1 MAFIQDAI
9 KTELGNNKVQLAV
22 QESLFIK
29 NPDSSKL
36 GRIIITNS
44 IELIEEI
51 GFEAFNFKKL
61 GKRIGS
67 PECTIYRYF
76 ENKQKVLLYL
86 TSWYWSWLEYKMDF
100 AITNV
105 LDPQLKLSKAIEV
118 LTETVE
124 QDLSFSHINEF
135 LLNRIVISESV
146 KSLFTREVDS
156 ENAAGVFKVYK
167 RIVQRV
173 SDMILSINKDF
184 EYPHMLVSIVI
195 EGSHQQRYF
204 ADHLP
209 GLTDIIEGKGGVTDF
224 FNKMVFKTIDIK

>member
-1 MAFIQDAI
+1 MHELLSQITI
-9 KTELGNNKVQLAV
+9 KVNED
-22 QESLFIK
+22 LFIK
-29 NPDSSKL
+29 NPDSSTL
-36 GRIIITNS
+36 GRRIISCS

-51 GFEAFNFKKL
+51 GFEAFTFKKL
-61 GKRIGS
+61 GQKIGS

-76 ENKQKVLLYL
+76 ENKQKILLYI
-86 TSWYWSWLEYKMDF
+86 TSWYWSWLEYKMVF
-100 AITNV
+100 ATANV
-105 LDPQLKLSKAIEV
+105 LDNKVKLCKAIEV

-146 KSLFTREVDS
+146 KSFFTKEVDTDN
-156 ENAAGVFKVYK
+156 EAGVFKVYK

-195 EGSHQQRYF
+195 EGAHQQRHF
-204 ADHLP
+204 AAHLP
-209 GLTDIIEGKGGVTDF
+209 SLTDVVEGKGCIPDF
-224 FNKMVFKTIDIK
+224 FNKMVFKTIEGK

>member
-1 MAFIQDAI
+1 MQELLSQITI
-9 KTELGNNKVQLAV
+9 KVNED
-22 QESLFIK
+22 LFIK

-36 GRIIITNS
+36 GRRIISNS

-86 TSWYWSWLEYKMDF
+86 TSWYWSWLEYKMVF
-100 AITNV
+100 ATANV
-105 LDPQLKLSKAIEV
+105 LDPKLKLSIAIEV

-146 KSLFTREVDS
+146 KSFFTREVDS
-156 ENAAGVFKVYK
+156 DNEAGVFKVYK

-173 SDMILSINKDF
+173 SDMILSINQDF

-195 EGSHQQRYF
+195 EGSHQQRHF

-209 GLTDIIEGKGGVTDF
+209 ALTDIIEGKGGVTDF

>member
-1 MAFIQDAI
+1 MKELLSQITI
-9 KTELGNNKVQLAV
+9 KVNED
-22 QESLFIK
+22 LFIK

-36 GRIIITNS
+36 GRRIISNS

-51 GFEAFNFKKL
+51 GFEAFTFKKL
-61 GKRIGS
+61 GKKIGS

-76 ENKQKVLLYL
+76 ENKQKVLLYI
-86 TSWYWSWLEYKMDF
+86 TSWYWCWLEYKMVF
-100 AITNV
+100 ATTNIY
-105 LDPQLKLSKAIEV
+105 DDELKLHKAIEV

-124 QDLSFSHINEF
+124 QDKSFSHINEF

-146 KSLFTREVDS
+146 KSFFTKEVDS
-156 ENAAGVFKVYK
+156 DNEAGVFKVYK

-195 EGSHQQRYF
+195 EGAHQQRHF

-209 GLTDIIEGKGGVTDF
+209 ALTDIIEGKGGISDF
-224 FNKMVFKTIDIK
+224 FNKMVFKTIGVK